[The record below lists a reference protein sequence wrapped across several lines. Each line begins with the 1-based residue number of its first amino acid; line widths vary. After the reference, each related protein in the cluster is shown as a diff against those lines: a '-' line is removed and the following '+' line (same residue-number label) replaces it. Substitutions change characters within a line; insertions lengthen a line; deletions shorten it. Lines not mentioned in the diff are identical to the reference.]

1 MLKHSLTEAPYWISD
16 PCKKHIYG
24 KGPYKEHFKSN
35 LLPNTV
41 TCKSVVSLVLCLHG
55 YNTCYL

>member
-41 TCKSVVSLVLCLHG
+41 SQWFHLSCASMATIPVIYK
-55 YNTCYL
+55 